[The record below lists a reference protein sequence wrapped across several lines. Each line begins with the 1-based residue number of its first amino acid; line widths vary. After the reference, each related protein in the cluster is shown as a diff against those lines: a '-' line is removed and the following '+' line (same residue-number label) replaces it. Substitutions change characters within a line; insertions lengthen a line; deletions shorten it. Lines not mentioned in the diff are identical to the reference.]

1 MSSQWAGEEADR
13 WVEVETFCEVSE
25 WTSGCSGKVMEQLGE
40 PS

>member
-25 WTSGCSGKVMEQLGE
+25 WTSGSGKVMKQLGE